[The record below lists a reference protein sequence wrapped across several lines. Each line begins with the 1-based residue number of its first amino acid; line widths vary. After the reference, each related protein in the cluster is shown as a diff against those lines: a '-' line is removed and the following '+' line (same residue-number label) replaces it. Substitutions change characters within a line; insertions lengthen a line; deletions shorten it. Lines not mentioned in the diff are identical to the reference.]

1 MKRWSGLS
9 LTWTSMMITKR
20 KGYLYEQ
27 KFFSEA
33 LGHGLEVFVPLG
45 DYLPQD
51 CLVMNTAGKIF
62 KVQVKGT
69 ESKSKDKARGGLG
82 RYMVTTSSGTAAKE
96 TIDCTKVDVLA
107 AYVEDENAFY
117 NIPCMELDGAKRIG
131 LYPHNPDSKAKHEK
145 FKDCWDIFKTP

>member
-1 MKRWSGLS
+1 
-9 LTWTSMMITKR
+9 MITKR

-33 LGHGLEVFVPLG
+33 LEHGLEVFVPLG

-96 TIDCTKVDVLA
+96 TIDCTKGRCLGGICRRRKRFLQYPMHGIRRGKTDRA
-107 AYVEDENAFY
+107 
-117 NIPCMELDGAKRIG
+117 IPPQPRLQ
-131 LYPHNPDSKAKHEK
+131 SKARKIQGSLGH
-145 FKDCWDIFKTP
+145 F

>member
-1 MKRWSGLS
+1 MLS
-9 LTWTSMMITKR
+9 ISSAIWCSMTMMKR
-20 KGYLYEQ
+20 KGNLYEQ

-33 LGHGLEVFVPLG
+33 LEHVLEVFVPLG

-62 KVQVKGT
+62 KIQIKGT

-82 RYMVTTSSGTAAKE
+82 RYMVTTSSGSTGKE
-96 TIDCTKVDVLA
+96 SIDCTKVDILV
-107 AYVEDENAFY
+107 AYVEDENIFY
-117 NIPCMELDGAKRIG
+117 NIPCIELDGAKRIG

-145 FKDCWDIFKTP
+145 FKDNWKIFRVT

>member
-1 MKRWSGLS
+1 LN

-82 RYMVTTSSGTAAKE
+82 RYMVTTSSGTASKE

-107 AYVEDENAFY
+107 AYVEDENTFY